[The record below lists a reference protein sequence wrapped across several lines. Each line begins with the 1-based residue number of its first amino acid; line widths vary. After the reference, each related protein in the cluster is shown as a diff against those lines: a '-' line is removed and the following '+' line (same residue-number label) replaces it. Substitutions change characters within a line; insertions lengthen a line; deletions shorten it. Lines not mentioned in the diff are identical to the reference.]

1 MNVIV
6 YTRPR
11 IKTFFH
17 ELAHHIA
24 CFDNVHFMSDHK
36 GEEAICIMDYYYK
49 AKNDIERQRAKEEH
63 AFDFDRIAL
72 RCRYLRSLPKAEA
85 VLKARAMTLALERII
100 EKYQPDIIFGMV
112 MDSYVLDITDL
123 LMRERNSQYVGFLN
137 NMINGYSRLTARGEL
152 IQLNEPSM
160 EMIEDALNNLGARHY
175 VPNMQKDFMWN
186 TSPLSMYFTK
196 YIKEKIKIVYYALKK
211 IMDRDPD
218 NFYYNTVAAKSC
230 MSCRSVD
237 QIFFRR
243 FEEKRWLQKIDAAKA
258 NQKLIVYLPLQF
270 YPECSVDY
278 WGTQIQFS
286 SFYSV
291 VEKIMATT
299 YHKIILLVKEH
310 PSAMGLRKSEFYEQ
324 FSRNE
329 AIHLIPFDVPSNEVI
344 EKSDMVL
351 TWTGSVGVEAIM
363 RDKPL
368 MTFGEAY
375 YDPGYGIGR
384 LQNHE
389 DLDRLESIL
398 VDYFTNTTID
408 APSLKKDLVKH
419 MLRGLIPGYIFPL
432 DYNTKKNPLNPVQM
446 NKLAQGIN
454 EMIINIKQQGS
465 YGVRSGCV

>member
-17 ELAHHIA
+17 ELANHIA
-24 CFDNVHFMSDHK
+24 CFDNVQFMSDHK
-36 GEEAICIMDYYYK
+36 GEEEICIMDYYYK
-49 AKNDIERQRAKEEH
+49 AKDDIEHHRAKERH
-63 AFDFDRIAL
+63 AFDFERIAL

-85 VLKARAMTLALERII
+85 ILKARAMTLALERII
-100 EKYQPDIIFGMV
+100 EKYQPDVIFGMV

-123 LMRERNSQYVGFLN
+123 IMRARNSQYVGFLN

-160 EMIEDALNNLGARHY
+160 EMIENALNALGASHY

-186 TSPLSMYFTK
+186 TSPISMYFTK
-196 YIKEKIKIVYYALKK
+196 YIKEKIKIIYYVFKK
-211 IMDRDPD
+211 IIDRDPD

-243 FEEKRWLQKIDAAKA
+243 FEEKNWLQKINAAKT

-291 VEKIMATT
+291 VEKMIANT
-299 YHKIILLVKEH
+299 YSKMILLVKEH
-310 PSAMGLRKSEFYEQ
+310 PSAMGLRKSKFYEQ

-329 AIHLIPFDVPSNEVI
+329 NIHLIPFDVSSNEVI

-384 LQNHE
+384 LQSDE
-389 DLDRLESIL
+389 ELPGLESIL
-398 VDYFTNTTID
+398 VDYYTYTKID
-408 APSLKKDLVKH
+408 HHQLKKDLVTH

-454 EMIINIKQQGS
+454 EMVMNIKHNGS
-465 YGVRSGCV
+465 YGVRRGCV